1 MALESAR
8 KVFDVAD
15 KIGQY
20 KLRVLDIGVAYALT
34 PKLSVRGEY
43 QRFDQRSNIGLY
55 AFTRDL
61 LFIKLR
67 YDLP

>member
-1 MALESAR
+1 MMYSRAWTTTGSEAR
-8 KVFDVAD
+8 RDT
-15 KIGQY
+15 
-20 KLRVLDIGVAYALT
+20 LRVLDIGVAYALT
-34 PKLSVRGEY
+34 PKLSLRGEY

>member
-1 MALESAR
+1 M
-8 KVFDVAD
+8 
-15 KIGQY
+15 
-20 KLRVLDIGVAYALT
+20 AYALT